1 MYLVQGRRH
10 DRVCRDFSV
19 LIKKQLQLRQMDLP
33 VFKMTKGQDIKLQ
46 RQMQLRFPKDSHLNR
61 AYFDTKKAKYIVV
74 YWRDCGLSLDM
85 SPKTLRFRKKKKRR
99 RRRNVLVT

>member
-1 MYLVQGRRH
+1 
-10 DRVCRDFSV
+10 
-19 LIKKQLQLRQMDLP
+19 MDLP

-74 YWRDCGLSLDM
+74 YWRDCGLQ
-85 SPKTLRFRKKKKRR
+85 KRCGFAKKKRRR

>member
-1 MYLVQGRRH
+1 
-10 DRVCRDFSV
+10 
-19 LIKKQLQLRQMDLP
+19 MDLP

-85 SPKTLRFRKKKKRR
+85 SPKTLRFRKKKKKKKKKECSSDVILIYL
-99 RRRNVLVT
+99 NVLPPISDSYTISFWF